1 MAITIVP
8 LSPEAVPTDVIPVV
22 ASSQPG
28 FPCRLCLRDAEVGE
42 RLSLFSHAPFDRPGP
57 YRTVGP
63 VYVHAEGCA
72 RFAGGEVPLML
83 RRRLLSLRAYDARDR
98 MLDSDVVEGAGLEEL
113 AERLFADERVRVVHV
128 HLARP
133 GCWACS
139 LSRSR

>member
-1 MAITIVP
+1 MTIHIVP
-8 LSPEAVPTDVIPVV
+8 ISPEAVRGDVTPVV

-28 FPCRLCLRDAEVGE
+28 FPCRVCLRDAAVGE
-42 RLSLFSHAPFDRPGP
+42 RVLLFSYAPFDRPGP

-63 VYVHAEGCA
+63 VYAHAEGCA
-72 RFAGGEVPLML
+72 PYRGDDVPEML
-83 RRRLLSLRAYDARDR
+83 RRRLLSLRAFDADDR
-98 MLDSDVVEGAGLEEL
+98 MVDADVVEGRALETL

-139 LSRSR
+139 LVRR